1 MQNEHPDIDTEADIL
16 RHVARD
22 APEEY
27 AGILE
32 SIASRLEDDAK
43 RDEQN
48 DQLQQI
54 GGVYAKDISNMVL
67 ALECDYDRLEELR
80 NKLSNTGQFKMS
92 AATASGLLD
101 VEELEELQQL
111 QECAGECESED
122 DAFKLVSEDPLS
134 IQLSGTWDA
143 GSVPVAD
150 KAIILLAWGGPAV
163 RIVCELTTDMEPHRA
178 WIEAQDWGAP
188 WTEYHGDVI
197 SSEALLRYC
206 SCFYFGE
213 G

>member
-1 MQNEHPDIDTEADIL
+1 MQSREDADTL
-16 RHVARD
+16 RAIALSIPEGEQTETLVRVAW
-22 APEEY
+22 
-27 AGILE
+27 
-32 SIASRLEDDAK
+32 RLENDAK
-43 RDEQN
+43 HDEQN
-48 DQLQQI
+48 DQLQEIGAGAARQI
-54 GGVYAKDISNMVL
+54 AGMVA

-101 VEELEELQQL
+101 AEELEELEDL
-111 QECAGECESED
+111 QACAGECESED
-122 DAFKLVSEDPLS
+122 DALKLVSEDPLS

-178 WIEAQDWGAP
+178 WIEAQDWGTP
-188 WTEYHGDVI
+188 WTEYNGDAI